1 MALINIQFKNSIKNS
16 KETLSTKF
24 VEVPLPV
31 IGVEKL
37 AGATM
42 TTDSEAGQAYK
53 QNVLVSVSSSIE
65 LDTMAAN
72 ELLRCVFEW

>member
-1 MALINIQFKNSIKNS
+1 M
-16 KETLSTKF
+16 
-24 VEVPLPV
+24 
-31 IGVEKL
+31 GVEKL

-65 LDTMAAN
+65 LDTLATK
-72 ELLRCVFEW
+72 ELLRWVFK